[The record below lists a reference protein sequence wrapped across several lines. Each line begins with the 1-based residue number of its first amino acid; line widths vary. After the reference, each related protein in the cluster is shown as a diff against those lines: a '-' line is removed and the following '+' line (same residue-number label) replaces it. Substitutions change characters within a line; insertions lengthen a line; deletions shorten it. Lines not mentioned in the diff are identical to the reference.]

1 MDAAAPSWRM
11 SNNAVLALLKCSQM
25 LNICKSP
32 CALIFCSYDD
42 NDDYDGDDGDP
53 IYGILGVYTE

>member
-1 MDAAAPSWRM
+1 MDVAVPSWRM
-11 SNNAVLALLKCSQM
+11 SNNAVLALLKYSQM

-32 CALIFCSYDD
+32 RALIFCSYDD